1 MPAWRDIADGL
12 PYRDFITVGLL
23 LRRMTLLRGR
33 QSRASPNGM
42 PPDNWIYIQEPDVR
56 LGRLQVFNNWSLAMV
71 ADPDTIWLGLEYFCR
86 QRRRFMVVAGRAA
99 SLILPARELE
109 AIGMIDRTRCARR
122 DRRAGAGRAY
132 RRISVF
138 TGNSTGL
145 RAYLDGFANL
155 FPVGRNGM
163 HRYNNQDHSMLTA
176 SSAVGSIINGG
187 LDKSEIW
194 RINTEEEYHED
205 ARVPDE
211 RRASA

>member
-1 MPAWRDIADGL
+1 
-12 PYRDFITVGLL
+12 
-23 LRRMTLLRGR
+23 
-33 QSRASPNGM
+33 
-42 PPDNWIYIQEPDVR
+42 
-56 LGRLQVFNNWSLAMV
+56 MV

-86 QRRRFMVVAGRAA
+86 QNDDLW
-99 SLILPARELE
+99 SLQDEQLVDFAARELE
-109 AIGMIDRTRCARR
+109 AIGMIDRR
-122 DRRAGAGRAY
+122 DVLDATVVRVPAAY
-132 RRISVF
+132 PAYFGLYREFDR
-138 TGNSTGL
+138 L